1 MCYININASQMSQSI
16 MQNGY
21 AILMA
26 NDSDI
31 DKYLLS
37 NDYLVR
43 QIKNSQAKKIM
54 ERDEAIAT
62 REEHIKKITDMI
74 QTQKLPDAT
83 LSQYQEMVAQLR
95 MQIEKLQV
103 QSTSATFEDI
113 RETHAVFFSTVFKP
127 MVSVAYGYS
136 QTRIPTLPTFGT
148 TCKVQ
153 VPVNGDFFCDMILYF
168 KISSFSATDS
178 KNKVRYCNFPG
189 HRLIREVRFVMDG
202 NVLDRYNT
210 EDINFFYDFSVG
222 ESQKNGWKRCVGQE
236 IPKLATFLQ
245 DPKNQEV
252 REQRYILNGY
262 QTLKRTQDELEIFLP
277 LQFWFCD
284 PKFAMSNF
292 NLAFQKTYIEID
304 LAPVGDIVFITDYA
318 PDGGQFDP
326 PTIIDFALY
335 TNHIY
340 TIPEVVELVSY
351 RNSFNLVRVHRSHT
365 NILNKAYDAVILD
378 KLRFAVEYIM
388 FNFRPFSNGSNE
400 NSPETWNNN
409 NVITFSQIDHPSIVL
424 ISGVKTLA
432 YTPLY
437 YYKES
442 PVVDMVGLVANGST
456 LYESSST
463 KFYDSYLPYRFGK
476 NTVITP
482 HTQGSYLMTFGLYP
496 HKDQHSGY
504 INLSN
509 SKENYLTYSSSYIDP
524 SHQVTLTI
532 SAKVI
537 NFLYLNKGS
546 VSMRFS
552 T

>member
-1 MCYININASQMSQSI
+1 MSQSI

-43 QIKNSQAKKIM
+43 QIKSIQDKKTI
-54 ERDEAIAT
+54 ERDDAIAT
-62 REEHIKKITDMI
+62 REAHIVKIMDMI
-74 QTQKLPDAT
+74 QTQSLPDT
-83 LSQYQEMVAQLR
+83 IVSQYQDMVAQLR
-95 MQIEKLQV
+95 MQIDKLKA
-103 QSTSATFEDI
+103 QSVSATFEDV
-113 RETHAVFFSTVFKP
+113 RESHAIFFSTMFKP

-136 QTRIPTLPTFGT
+136 QTRIPILPTFGT

-168 KISSFSATDS
+168 KLGSFAASDS
-178 KNKVRYCNFPG
+178 RNKVRYCNFPG

-210 EDINFFYDFSVG
+210 EDINFFYDFSIG

-252 REQRYILNGY
+252 REQRYILNGH
-262 QTLKRTQDELEIFLP
+262 QTLKHTQEELEIFLP

-284 PKFAMSNF
+284 PKFAMSNY

-304 LAPVGDIVFITDYA
+304 IAPASDMVFITDYGG
-318 PDGGQFDP
+318 DGGIFDP
-326 PTIIDFALY
+326 PKIIDFALY

-340 TIPEVVELVSY
+340 TIPEIVELVSY
-351 RNSFNLVRVHRSHT
+351 KNSFNLVRVHRSHT
-365 NILNKAYDAVILD
+365 DILNKAYDSIKLD

-388 FNFRPFSNGSNE
+388 FNFRPLSNSTNE
-400 NSPETWNNN
+400 NAPETWNNN
-409 NVITFSQIDHPSIVL
+409 NVIVFSQIDHPSIVV
-424 ISGVKTLA
+424 IGGVKTLA

-437 YYKES
+437 YYTET
-442 PVVDMVGLVANGST
+442 PVVDSIGLVANGST

-463 KFYDSYLPYRFGK
+463 KFYDSYLPYRYGK

-482 HTQGSYLMTFGLYP
+482 YTQGNYLMTFGLYP
-496 HKDQHSGY
+496 NKEQHSGY

-509 SKENYLTYSSSYIDP
+509 SKENYLTYSSSYIDS
-524 SHQVTLTI
+524 SHPANLTI

-537 NFLYLNKGS
+537 NFLYLSKGS